1 VYNLWCWPFTGM
13 VPVIGQRDFALTP
26 AFVGALAACDGLGG
40 TIGALVVGLVAT
52 PRTLFRFYFLGTL
65 ACLTLMLGLAMHLT
79 VETAVAILL
88 LNGVGAAAFS
98 STQYALV
105 YNIAPPEMR
114 GRATGMLSIF
124 IGSSMLGHWHAG
136 LLFEQLGTVA
146 AMQVMACEGLTVMLV
161 LAVLWSRTRPGVRAP
176 V

>member
-1 VYNLWCWPFTGM
+1 M
-13 VPVIGQRDFALTP
+13 
-26 AFVGALAACDGLGG
+26 LA
-40 TIGALVVGLVAT
+40 
-52 PRTLFRFYFLGTL
+52 
-65 ACLTLMLGLAMHLT
+65 LAMHLT

-146 AMQVMACEGLTVMLV
+146 AMQVMACEGLAVMLV